1 MYIFAFPMQHKK
13 TRSMK
18 FTKMHGT
25 GNDYIYVNGLVE
37 TIENPAEFAIQYSD
51 WHKGIG
57 SDGLVMILASETC
70 DFRMRMFNADGS
82 ESEMCGNASRC
93 IGKYVYDKGL
103 TNKTTLTLETLAG
116 VKALQLFIGADQ
128 KVEKVTVDMGEPI
141 LDAAL
146 IPVTS
151 DKNRV
156 INEPLAFNSEIQY
169 NITTVSMGN
178 PHAVIFT
185 TDILQLDL
193 PKIGP
198 VIENATIFPRRTN
211 TEFIEVLTQN
221 ISGLKNGKFCIFG
234 RDEIS
239 NAIILRNNEYI
250 KIFDDLK
257 NIDSCNIA
265 YIANDKQKMFKFVG
279 HSFRD
284 LRILTIATFSDFS
297 LSENGMIEIQLG
309 RRNFEIIV
317 NKKTL
322 KANSFMLKPLINS
335 YVIN

>member
-1 MYIFAFPMQHKK
+1 
-13 TRSMK
+13 MK

-51 WHKGIG
+51 RHKGIG

-116 VKALQLFIGADQ
+116 VKVLQLFIGVDQ

-156 INEPLAFNSEIQY
+156 INEPLAFNSEIRY

-185 TDILQLDL
+185 SDILQLDL

-198 VIENATIFPRRTN
+198 VIENAAIFPRRTN
-211 TEFIEVLTQN
+211 TEFIEVLTN
-221 ISGLKNGKFCIFG
+221 NHVKMRVWERGSGETMACGTGACASVVAGVLNGLISRRTTVELLGG
-234 RDEIS
+234 E
-239 NAIILRNNEYI
+239 
-250 KIFDDLK
+250 
-257 NIDSCNIA
+257 
-265 YIANDKQKMFKFVG
+265 
-279 HSFRD
+279 
-284 LRILTIATFSDFS
+284 LTIEWKEEDNHVYLTGGATTVF
-297 LSENGMIEIQLG
+297 EGEI
-309 RRNFEIIV
+309 
-317 NKKTL
+317 
-322 KANSFMLKPLINS
+322 
-335 YVIN
+335 

>member
-1 MYIFAFPMQHKK
+1 
-13 TRSMK
+13 MK

-51 WHKGIG
+51 RHKGIG

-70 DFRMRMFNADGS
+70 DFRMRMVNADGS

-185 TDILQLDL
+185 TDILQHDL

-211 TEFIEVLTQN
+211 TEFIEVLTN
-221 ISGLKNGKFCIFG
+221 NHVKMRVWERGSGETMACGTGACASVVAGVLNGLISRRTTVELLGG
-234 RDEIS
+234 E
-239 NAIILRNNEYI
+239 
-250 KIFDDLK
+250 
-257 NIDSCNIA
+257 
-265 YIANDKQKMFKFVG
+265 
-279 HSFRD
+279 
-284 LRILTIATFSDFS
+284 LTIEWKEEDNHVYLTGGATTVF
-297 LSENGMIEIQLG
+297 EGEI
-309 RRNFEIIV
+309 
-317 NKKTL
+317 
-322 KANSFMLKPLINS
+322 
-335 YVIN
+335 

>member
-1 MYIFAFPMQHKK
+1 
-13 TRSMK
+13 MK

-51 WHKGIG
+51 RHKGIG

-116 VKALQLFIGADQ
+116 VKVLQLFIGADQ

-146 IPVTS
+146 IPVKS

-193 PKIGP
+193 PKIGH

-211 TEFIEVLTQN
+211 TEFIEVLTN
-221 ISGLKNGKFCIFG
+221 NHVKMRVWERGSGETMACGTGACASVVAGVLNGLISRRTTVELLGG
-234 RDEIS
+234 E
-239 NAIILRNNEYI
+239 
-250 KIFDDLK
+250 
-257 NIDSCNIA
+257 
-265 YIANDKQKMFKFVG
+265 
-279 HSFRD
+279 
-284 LRILTIATFSDFS
+284 LTIEWKEEDNHVYLTGGATTVF
-297 LSENGMIEIQLG
+297 EGEI
-309 RRNFEIIV
+309 
-317 NKKTL
+317 
-322 KANSFMLKPLINS
+322 
-335 YVIN
+335 